1 MSENN
6 YESIEQLTEELTE
19 ESTNKLMEITKET
32 IDKNMKQKLEGNIM
46 KIDNRIINYE
56 ISKQLPKRAENE
68 VEGMGEQ
75 KTSKEPKIEEKNLSQ
90 QDTIVNLST
99 ASKEA
104 QTAREIIA
112 SEPDVRED
120 KVAELRKRIESGN
133 YNIDNKAVADK
144 IVDSFI
150 DEIS

>member
-1 MSENN
+1 
-6 YESIEQLTEELTE
+6 
-19 ESTNKLMEITKET
+19 
-32 IDKNMKQKLEGNIM
+32 M

-56 ISKQLPKRAENE
+56 INKQLPKRPENE
-68 VEGMGEQ
+68 IEGMGEQ
-75 KTSKEPKIEEKNLSQ
+75 KTSNEPKVEEKNLSG

-99 ASKEA
+99 ASKET

-120 KVAELRKRIESGN
+120 KVAELRKRIESGD
-133 YNIDNKAVADK
+133 YTIDNKAVADK
-144 IVDSFI
+144 IVDSFM

>member
-1 MSENN
+1 
-6 YESIEQLTEELTE
+6 
-19 ESTNKLMEITKET
+19 
-32 IDKNMKQKLEGNIM
+32 M

-56 ISKQLPKRAENE
+56 INKQLPKRSENE
-68 VEGMGEQ
+68 IEGMGEQ
-75 KTSKEPKIEEKNLSQ
+75 KTSNEPKIEEKNQSQ

-99 ASKEA
+99 ASKET
-104 QTAREIIA
+104 QTAREVIA

-133 YNIDNKAVADK
+133 YTIDNKAVADK

-150 DEIS
+150 DDIS

>member
-1 MSENN
+1 
-6 YESIEQLTEELTE
+6 
-19 ESTNKLMEITKET
+19 
-32 IDKNMKQKLEGNIM
+32 M

-56 ISKQLPKRAENE
+56 INKQLPKRPENE
-68 VEGMGEQ
+68 IEGMGGKQSSAEQ
-75 KTSKEPKIEEKNLSQ
+75 KIEEKNQ
-90 QDTIVNLST
+90 AGQDTIVNLST

-133 YNIDNKAVADK
+133 YTIDNKAVADK

-150 DEIS
+150 EEIS

>member
-1 MSENN
+1 
-6 YESIEQLTEELTE
+6 
-19 ESTNKLMEITKET
+19 
-32 IDKNMKQKLEGNIM
+32 M
-46 KIDNRIINYE
+46 KIDNRIIHYE
-56 ISKQLPKRAENE
+56 ISKQLPKRQENE
-68 VEGMGEQ
+68 IEGMGRKQ
-75 KTSKEPKIEEKNLSQ
+75 TSNEPKVEEKNQSG

-104 QTAREIIA
+104 QTAREVIA

-133 YNIDNKAVADK
+133 YAVDNKAVADK

-150 DEIS
+150 DEIL

>member
-1 MSENN
+1 
-6 YESIEQLTEELTE
+6 
-19 ESTNKLMEITKET
+19 
-32 IDKNMKQKLEGNIM
+32 M
-46 KIDNRIINYE
+46 KIDNRIIQYE
-56 ISKQLPKRAENE
+56 INKQLPKRTENE
-68 VEGMGEQ
+68 IEGMGKQ
-75 KTSKEPKIEEKNLSQ
+75 QTSNDPKIEEKNQSG

-104 QTAREIIA
+104 QTAREVIA

-133 YNIDNKAVADK
+133 YTVDNKAVADK

-150 DEIS
+150 DEIL

>member
-1 MSENN
+1 
-6 YESIEQLTEELTE
+6 
-19 ESTNKLMEITKET
+19 
-32 IDKNMKQKLEGNIM
+32 M

-56 ISKQLPKRAENE
+56 ISKQLPKKTENE
-68 VEGMGEQ
+68 IEGMGGKQTSNEQ
-75 KTSKEPKIEEKNLSQ
+75 KVEEKNQSV

-99 ASKEA
+99 ASKET

-120 KVAELRKRIESGN
+120 KVAELKERIESGN
-133 YNIDNKAVADK
+133 YTIDNKAVADK
-144 IVDSFI
+144 IVNSFI

>member
-1 MSENN
+1 
-6 YESIEQLTEELTE
+6 
-19 ESTNKLMEITKET
+19 
-32 IDKNMKQKLEGNIM
+32 M
-46 KIDNRIINYE
+46 KIDNRVIHYE
-56 ISKQLPKRAENE
+56 ISKQLPKRSENE
-68 VEGMGEQ
+68 IEGMGEQ
-75 KTSKEPKIEEKNLSQ
+75 KTSNEPKVEEKNLSG

-120 KVAELRKRIESGN
+120 KVAELKKRIESGN
-133 YNIDNKAVADK
+133 YTIDNKAVADK

-150 DEIS
+150 DDIS

>member
-1 MSENN
+1 
-6 YESIEQLTEELTE
+6 
-19 ESTNKLMEITKET
+19 
-32 IDKNMKQKLEGNIM
+32 M

-56 ISKQLPKRAENE
+56 INKQLPKQTENE
-68 VEGMGEQ
+68 IEGMGRKQTSNEQ
-75 KTSKEPKIEEKNLSQ
+75 KVEEKNLSG

-133 YNIDNKAVADK
+133 YTIDNKAVADK